1 MTKIGIICAMSEEVD
16 KIVTAF
22 NLKKIDNN
30 LGYKVYQNQQITL
43 IESSI
48 GKVASTLAA
57 SVLVNSENIDQLI
70 NIGLA
75 GALKNTPVGTAYFVS
90 SVTQHD
96 AFIPFEE
103 YQQDMYQRIN
113 CLVPAHAKN
122 TATLAT
128 GDQFIDNIEQVDSNA
143 DIVDMEGFAVAYV
156 AKKHNLP
163 ITIIKGVS
171 DDANS
176 SSEAELFKNLNIA
189 MDQTITLLRKVI

>member
-1 MTKIGIICAMSEEVD
+1 MTKIGIVCAMSEEVD

-22 NLKKIDNN
+22 NLQKINTD
-30 LGYKVYQNQQITL
+30 LGYKIYQNQQITL

-57 SVLVNSENIDQLI
+57 SVLVNHESIDRLI

-75 GALKNTPVGTAYFVS
+75 GALKNTPVGSAYFVS

-103 YQQDMYQRIN
+103 YQPDMYQDIN
-113 CLVPAHAKN
+113 CVVPAHVKN

-128 GDQFIDNIEQVDSNA
+128 GDQFIDNIEQIDSDA
-143 DIVDMEGFAVAYV
+143 DLVDMEGFAVAYV
-156 AKKHNLP
+156 AKKHHLP
-163 ITIIKGVS
+163 IMIIKGVS

-176 SSEAELFKNLNIA
+176 SSEAQLFKNLTIA
-189 MDQTITLLRKVI
+189 MDQTIALLKQVI